1 MTPDP
6 HPADPVRYGSRYGSD
21 AAASPATPTDTP
33 TDTPSDRAC
42 PICQT
47 GTVPARARYCSPAC
61 RQHAYR
67 LRQLDPTPADRTT
80 LTADL
85 RRRRALRSAQ
95 VYECGDCGERRLGE
109 PRCPDCHRFGRA
121 IGLGGLCPH
130 CDEPVLLADLLPPEV
145 LP

>member
-6 HPADPVRYGSRYGSD
+6 HPADPVRYGSRYGSPD
-21 AAASPATPTDTP
+21 GPSAQPPTGTPT
-33 TDTPSDRAC
+33 DRAC
-42 PICQT
+42 PICQI

-67 LRQLDPTPADRTT
+67 LRQRDPTPADLTM

-85 RRRRALRSAQ
+85 RRRRALRFAQ
-95 VYECGDCGERRLGE
+95 LYECGDCGERRLGQ

>member
-1 MTPDP
+1 MTPNP
-6 HPADPVRYGSRYGSD
+6 HAANPVRYGSRYGSD
-21 AAASPATPTDTP
+21 AAASPDTP
-33 TDTPSDRAC
+33 TNLPSDQAC

-47 GTVPARARYCSPAC
+47 GTVPARARYCSDAC
-61 RQHAYR
+61 KQRAYR
-67 LRQLDPTPADRTT
+67 LRRLDPTPADLTT
-80 LTADL
+80 LTANL

-95 VYECGDCGERRLGE
+95 LYECGDCGERRLGE

-130 CDEPVLLADLLPPEV
+130 CDEPVLLTDLLPPEV